1 MEEFDPVDAVKAV
14 FIESIAARIR
24 KQYDSQVHA
33 AAELKIDQ
41 AVISKLCG
49 GRTARFSLA
58 WLIVL
63 SDKLGAEINLKV
75 S

>member
-1 MEEFDPVDAVKAV
+1 MEEFDPVDAVKSV
-14 FIESIAARIR
+14 FIESIARRIR
-24 KQYDSQVHA
+24 SQYDSQVHA

-49 GRTARFSLA
+49 GRTQRFSLA
-58 WLIVL
+58 WLITL
-63 SDKLGAEINLKV
+63 SDKLGAGIDLKV